1 MRVTWRAIAITM
13 VENAGRGIGHL
24 EILGAYDQ
32 YLFAL
37 GAAVGTLAAAGL
49 LLWWTNRQASIA
61 LRRSLRGVVAQLP
74 SLIGVLFG
82 LNLAFLAN
90 DTWSARDRATEAV
103 YREADSLRG
112 LLTVAHTLPPPEG
125 DALAE
130 TVKAYAVEV
139 VQVEW
144 PLLGRRRHS
153 REATRLLDRM
163 VAEISG
169 AKGLGAATLSRSF
182 LQEELAEIRR
192 DRNLRISLSQT
203 HVNPLKWLGM
213 AFLGFLT
220 MISLAAVHLEAPR
233 AEIFAVLLFAAA
245 AAPSAGLV
253 LVLGNPYQPPVS
265 ISAQP
270 IQDVLELP

>member
-1 MRVTWRAIAITM
+1 
-13 VENAGRGIGHL
+13 VEIFGP
-24 EILGAYDQ
+24 YDQ

-49 LLWWTNRQASIA
+49 LLWWTNRQPSIGI
-61 LRRSLRGVVAQLP
+61 RRSLRGVVAQLP
-74 SLIGVLFG
+74 NLIGVLFG

-112 LLTVAHTLPPPEG
+112 LLTVARTLPSGQG
-125 DALAE
+125 DGLAE
-130 TVKAYAVEV
+130 TVKAYAGEV

-144 PLLGRRRHS
+144 PLLGRRQHS
-153 REATRLLDRM
+153 GEATRLLDRM
-163 VAEISG
+163 VGQIAG
-169 AKGLGAATLSRSF
+169 TDRVGAATASGTF
-182 LQEELAEIRR
+182 LQGELAEIRR

-270 IQDVLELP
+270 IRDVLMLP